1 MEFFVPAAK
10 DESQAQRVWQAT
22 KNFAEETLNW
32 KVSKRRI
39 HSIPYRHE
47 GAKYLAEIGKSD
59 PRLHELVIVILESNT
74 FSCVPRIAAY
84 CVASQC

>member
-1 MEFFVPAAK
+1 MKFFVPAAK

-39 HSIPYRHE
+39 HSISYRH
-47 GAKYLAEIGKSD
+47 
-59 PRLHELVIVILESNT
+59 
-74 FSCVPRIAAY
+74 
-84 CVASQC
+84 